1 MLLKAIDL
9 EKKIT
14 EENLEAIKF
23 LNNRNTKVKLLT
35 VRVGDDYGSILYEK
49 SLEKTLS
56 EYGGEHIKLV
66 FSEDDEENEIIS
78 KVKKT
83 VRRHDHRWNTSTKT
97 I

>member
-35 VRVGDDYGSILYEK
+35 VRVGDDYGSILYE
-49 SLEKTLS
+49 T
-56 EYGGEHIKLV
+56 
-66 FSEDDEENEIIS
+66 
-78 KVKKT
+78 
-83 VRRHDHRWNTSTKT
+83 
-97 I
+97 